1 VERVGDWRG
10 APPSI
15 AAPGRGQLMAPPGTM
30 ARQGRRREC
39 AGGAARV
46 DTSTLEARYRPRAQR
61 EGTALC
67 LSGGGFRA
75 ALFHAGAIRR
85 LNELGLL
92 AGVRTVSSV
101 SGGSIASA
109 LLATVWPRL
118 ERDGP
123 CFTNLEALFERPL
136 RAFCGRNIRNRPL
149 LWGRLNPRNWPR
161 LASPSFSAT
170 DLLAAEYE
178 RLVGSVRLSALP
190 PHPRFVFCAAN
201 LQTGVSFEL
210 SSSSIGD
217 YVLGYS
223 EPGQFTL
230 AEAVAAS
237 SSFPFA
243 FPPLVR
249 TLDLDAFVGG
259 DPRAVAVGFRPGPR
273 IALTDGGVY
282 DNMGLEPAW
291 KTHQVVLVSDG
302 GTPFEIQARTRTWL
316 VPRLQRSFQVVV
328 NQALAVRK
336 RWLVAAYLRGVYR
349 GAYWGLGTDR
359 DEYQPPGAGRPPG
372 YSGRVL
378 DRLRRVRTD
387 LDCFSPGEQS
397 VLMNHGWALAGAAL
411 GRWGADL
418 TRPGAQAVA
427 PDPALF
433 DPDAALA
440 ALGESDRFR
449 LLGRPPQ
456 H

>member
-1 VERVGDWRG
+1 VE
-10 APPSI
+10 
-15 AAPGRGQLMAPPGTM
+15 
-30 ARQGRRREC
+30 
-39 AGGAARV
+39 
-46 DTSTLEARYRPRAQR
+46 TSKLEARYRPGR
-61 EGTALC
+61 ERKGIALC

-85 LNELGLL
+85 LNELGVLSQ
-92 AGVRTVSSV
+92 VRTISSV
-101 SGGSIASA
+101 SGGSITSG
-109 LLATVWPRL
+109 LLATVWTRL
-118 ERDGP
+118 ERDGDR
-123 CFTNLEALFERPL
+123 FTNLEALFEQPL
-136 RAFCGRNIRNRPL
+136 RAFCGRNIRNGPL
-149 LWGRLNPRNWPR
+149 LWRRLNPASWPR
-161 LASPSFSAT
+161 LLSSSFSAT
-170 DLLAAEYE
+170 DFLVSEYQRLL
-178 RLVGSVRLSALP
+178 GTVRLSALP
-190 PHPRFVFCAAN
+190 THPRFVFCAAN

-210 SSSSIGD
+210 SARSIGD

-223 EPGQFTL
+223 EPGQLTL

-249 TLDLDAFVGG
+249 AVDVDAFTGG
-259 DPRAVAVGFRPGPR
+259 DGKAMAGGFRPGPR
-273 IALTDGGVY
+273 VALTDGGVY

-291 KTHQVVLVSDG
+291 KTHATVLVSDG

-316 VPRLQRSFQVVV
+316 VPRLQRSFQVVA

-336 RWLVAAYLRGVYR
+336 RWLISAYLRGVYG

-359 DEYQPPGAGRPPG
+359 DEYQQAGGGRPAG

-378 DRLRRVRTD
+378 DRLRVVRTD
-387 LDCFSPGEQS
+387 LDRFSPVEQS

-411 GRWGADL
+411 GRWGAAL
-418 TRPGAQAVA
+418 VTQPAPAIP
-427 PDPALF
+427 PDPSLL

-440 ALGESDRFR
+440 ALAKSDRFR
-449 LLGRPPQ
+449 FFG

>member
-1 VERVGDWRG
+1 
-10 APPSI
+10 
-15 AAPGRGQLMAPPGTM
+15 M
-30 ARQGRRREC
+30 
-39 AGGAARV
+39 
-46 DTSTLEARYRPRAQR
+46 DTSTIAARYRPRARR
-61 EGTALC
+61 EGIAVC

-75 ALFHAGAIRR
+75 ALFHGGALRR
-85 LNELGLL
+85 LNELGVLSQ
-92 AGVRTVSSV
+92 VRTVSSV
-101 SGGSIASA
+101 SGGSIASG

-118 ERDGP
+118 ERDGHR
-123 CFTNLEALFERPL
+123 FTNLETLFERPL
-136 RAFCGRNIRNRPL
+136 RAFCGRNIRNWPL
-149 LWGRLNPRNWPR
+149 LWGRLDPRNWPR
-161 LASPSFSAT
+161 LLSSSFSAT

-178 RLVGSVRLSALP
+178 RLLGPVRLSDLP
-190 PHPRFVFCAAN
+190 DHPRFVFCAAN

-210 SSSSIGD
+210 STRSIGD
-217 YVLGYS
+217 YVLGYA
-223 EPGQFTL
+223 EPGGFTL

-249 TLDLDAFVGG
+249 AVDVQSFTGG
-259 DPRAVAVGFRPGPR
+259 DSRALAAGFRPGPR

-291 KTHQVVLVSDG
+291 KTHAVVLVSDG

-316 VPRLQRSFQVVV
+316 VPRLQRSFQVVA

-336 RWLVAAYLRGVYR
+336 RWLIAAYLREVYG

-359 DEYQPPGAGRPPG
+359 DEYHVPGGERPAG

-378 DRLRRVRTD
+378 DRLRVVRTD
-387 LDCFSPGEQS
+387 LDRFSPTEQS

-411 GRWGADL
+411 SRWGTAL
-418 TRPGAQAVA
+418 ITGAA
-427 PDPALF
+427 PSQPPEPALL

-440 ALGESDRFR
+440 ALAHSDRFR
-449 LLGRPPQ
+449 FLG

>member
-1 VERVGDWRG
+1 
-10 APPSI
+10 
-15 AAPGRGQLMAPPGTM
+15 M
-30 ARQGRRREC
+30 
-39 AGGAARV
+39 
-46 DTSTLEARYRPRAQR
+46 DTSTVEARYRPGARR
-61 EGTALC
+61 EGIALC

-92 AGVRTVSSV
+92 SQVRTVSSV
-101 SGGSIASA
+101 SGGSIANA
-109 LLATVWPRL
+109 LLASVWPRL
-118 ERDGP
+118 TRQGHL
-123 CFTNLEALFERPL
+123 FTNLEALFERPL
-136 RAFCGRNIRNRPL
+136 RAFCGRNIRNGPL
-149 LWGRLNPRNWPR
+149 LWGRLDPRNWPR
-161 LASPSFSAT
+161 LLSPAFSAT

-178 RLVGSVRLSALP
+178 RLVGSLRLSALP
-190 PHPRFVFCAAN
+190 AHPRFVFCAAN
-201 LQTGVSFEL
+201 LQTGVNFEL
-210 SSSSIGD
+210 SARSIGD
-217 YVLGYS
+217 YVLGYG
-223 EPGQFTL
+223 EPGRMTL

-249 TLDLDAFVGG
+249 DLDLGELTGG
-259 DPRAVAVGFRPGPR
+259 DPRAVATGFRPGPR

-302 GTPFEIQARTRTWL
+302 GTPFEIQARARAWL
-316 VPRLQRSFQVVV
+316 VPRLLRSFQVVA
-328 NQALAVRK
+328 NQAVAVRK

-359 DEYQPPGAGRPPG
+359 DEYQTPGAAHPAG

-378 DRLRRVRTD
+378 DRLRVVRTD
-387 LDCFSPGEQS
+387 LDRFSPAEQS

-411 GRWGADL
+411 TRWGADL
-418 TRPGAQAVA
+418 ATTTSPPVP
-427 PDPALF
+427 PDPALL
-433 DPDAALA
+433 DPAAALA
-440 ALGESDRFR
+440 ALAESDRFR
-449 LLGRPPQ
+449 LLG